1 MSWGNL
7 GGRPGR
13 PLPADSAIPITI
25 ALIYG
30 SACLTVAALS
40 SLLGGGV
47 LQVSPLP
54 DSATV
59 CLALGLERVILSVAA
74 LGSVCHQ

>member
-1 MSWGNL
+1 M
-7 GGRPGR
+7 GGQGSLS
-13 PLPADSAIPITI
+13 PLTVPSPSTT

-47 LQVSPLP
+47 LEVSPAPHPALISP
-54 DSATV
+54 RGEATST
-59 CLALGLERVILSVAA
+59 LK
-74 LGSVCHQ
+74 

>member
-1 MSWGNL
+1 VAGVTC
-7 GGRPGR
+7 GADHAV
-13 PLPADSAIPITI
+13 PAVT

-47 LQVSPLP
+47 LQVSPHP
-54 DSATV
+54 CTPSHRCRAGQP
-59 CLALGLERVILSVAA
+59 ARGQR
-74 LGSVCHQ
+74 GR